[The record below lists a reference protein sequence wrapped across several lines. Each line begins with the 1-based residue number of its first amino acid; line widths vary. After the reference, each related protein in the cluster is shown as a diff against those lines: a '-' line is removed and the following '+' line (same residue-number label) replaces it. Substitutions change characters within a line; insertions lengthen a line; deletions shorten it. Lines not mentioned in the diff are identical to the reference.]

1 MIMCPNL
8 KNPDVAREFNE
19 LKEATSEQAA
29 YHIWSLNNGNAI
41 DKAPNGAESQLFKTL
56 LDMFK
61 GDRRK
66 AIYFKSLTY
75 TNSFIKWFGDW
86 VNDPQNASK
95 VVDENGEPLLVYHH
109 TNDKTL
115 GEFST
120 EFNNYFSQTKG
131 GTKKAIF
138 FDEEKTGTLNR
149 KYDMPMYLNIREL
162 STYTG
167 TKEDLHKAGT
177 SYTEVVNQSA
187 EKNDKTG
194 GLHMQDFD
202 DNKKEHQSIW
212 IVHNSNQVKSVF
224 NRDAFST
231 KDNNIY
237 DNKSRKT
244 ESAAEHVKQFSLS
257 ESESTF
263 GKESEKLLSQKGANS
278 SAIFEEFQKKQFI
291 SPYLQPLFNIISMH
305 NIPVK
310 YSTLV
315 GDKFMTTVTD
325 ENGQSV
331 ILINPEL
338 IGVASNGLV
347 ARTFMHE
354 VVHALT
360 VPAITNP
367 QTETER
373 QLAKTNRRMWEF
385 MDKMYPA
392 DVYDRLNT
400 ESGMYALCNE
410 KEFVAEFM
418 TNKAVRDL
426 VYETAIKAYS
436 REKKG
441 LLGHIKRFINAI
453 SMFFIHKN
461 VFITNEDRVKDYE
474 TQLNSYLLNL
484 NPIDGQKYTQSA
496 LIEAMHSQ
504 IDDQIVQGDEMIL
517 FRKNYD
523 FKIDNFEKNNALAPI
538 GRPFTQEEIQSK
550 LNEMSKEVAS
560 TLQQR
565 LIAIKASNMLS
576 DEVIKHTQI
585 LTTQIQQFKS
595 QQLDTF
601 RTLSSFLSQVLPQLL
616 EDSRK
621 MRKINSQNLTTTD
634 SEYMYQL
641 HDNFNTYKKIL
652 EAISTPLEDS
662 NIAQYLATM
671 IPEDKLEKQKLLLKD
686 LDTMRNAINQA
697 KAMVDTGIAACH
709 SLLIRNV
716 QTRLGEIGE
725 RTNSFSIAEYL
736 QQLNVI
742 SYDTSKWFAIFGSVD
757 KVKDDGLRTL
767 FHLVNKAIEDAEM
780 QSHKRITE
788 LQKLQE
794 ALPMGQSVKD
804 LFERDEEGL
813 TTGYLV
819 RKYNYGRFFKDYNNF
834 LKQLNVSLG
843 IVPSNRTAPQGKL
856 GVKWNQE
863 RNKWLSK
870 HCERRFTKDYYDAYS
885 GLSFETRQAR
895 EEIQG
900 EIRTL
905 KEAALGE
912 DGYYHFEQL
921 SDDNFRRLQ
930 DLYIQKRILKS
941 NYNINGELKSGTDL
955 RIAQELQQL
964 DVALGL
970 DKKSIIQKNY
980 EKWNEQRLKV
990 LEQCGGQEE
999 YDKGDEGSFDF
1010 ATYKNWLYRN
1020 GEVHLKTDEEGHI
1033 LLMKKIYSELERE
1046 PVYEVDG
1053 DGGLT
1058 YQSLKK
1064 ERNELLNLCRDFNTG
1079 DINPTAQTKGL
1090 QLKIRKIEKD
1100 MASLRKRAK
1109 AQNKQLKKDA
1119 IAFKKVFNKYAK
1131 SEYTALYKKL
1141 LEEATKGGYIDQFRK
1156 MTGSY
1161 DVENDEYIVHKWFTK
1176 LMPKDEYLE
1185 DYAEWVPGAGWND
1198 YESNDLWR
1206 NKDFDESEGMTMVP
1220 KKSLYDNSANYA
1232 KLYDDNGVPSSKLGE
1247 LHSLILQTMHE
1258 SNQMYANRNF
1268 QDDYFLPQI
1277 PGSVFKRMRGKGLS
1291 GKWNAIKDYIKE
1303 GAGFSDVRSINLE
1316 YGQEVEDV
1324 LNNYDE
1330 FGDIVQQEDA
1340 GLELEIV
1347 TGRRPDGRDL
1357 HMVPQYFT
1365 KRLSDPSQI
1374 SSDICGIV
1382 SEYYKQALTFRNK
1395 NEVKDTCESI
1405 LDMMGDR
1412 KVKNKKIKVKK
1423 DKVKNPETGEEKK
1436 YTDVEESSSYIQ
1448 GDRSNTYQIARDFL
1462 NTHLYNM
1469 KTNQGDKAIGAYT
1482 LRTGKLAQTLR
1493 AAVSAIN
1500 LGGNMMVALTGFI
1513 TSAAAHFVQ
1522 QIVGHRY
1529 NLIAG
1534 TKATLEQIHQMFL
1547 KTNGVY
1553 QFLGNRTST
1562 NKLMVLAETFNIS
1575 NQGSRKY
1582 THSNRNRLFNIVN
1595 ENWCFGQMSACDFMV
1610 KSNIMLTVLMSYR
1623 CFRGRFMTEE
1633 DIKIQFY
1640 DKSKEER
1647 KQLLKEW
1654 KQGACLYDVMDTS
1667 DGTLK
1672 IQEDYQHA
1680 YDRDKSKIHARISKW
1695 AEDADGMA
1703 TPTQKAAFS
1712 SQIIGSLILIHR
1724 QYLPLMLQQRYG
1736 HTTYD
1741 MDTEEYNGGVFR
1753 SVWKLISMPILKDG
1767 INLQIELSEEYKK
1780 INNRTAAFSYGAIG
1794 ASLGVMVDNFLISSP
1809 LSTVGLLAGA
1819 AIGVIASLNS
1829 KARGTIASQFNN
1841 RSSMQAYAESR
1852 ARLQHLKQVAT
1863 EIMIYHMMI
1872 QPFINAL
1879 CAFADN
1885 DDDDKDKIAFA
1896 LVSYL
1901 MNLAGADSDD
1911 LSVQALAFLGRRFQW
1926 EFYTAYRLDDMFNNF
1941 KTVTAASG
1949 PLDALENLL
1958 HQAYKTVFPNEN
1970 LLQTS
1975 FELIKESV
1983 VDEDIEIPHVER
1995 GLYSESKTRK
2005 MLTGDPRFTKLEKAI
2020 IKFIPLHHTY
2030 EQIFDSKSKRRYFEN
2045 QIMKIDND

>member
-41 DKAPNGAESQLFKTL
+41 DKAPNGAESQLFKTF

-95 VVDENGEPLLVYHH
+95 ITDENNEPFIVYHN
-109 TNDKTL
+109 TSNKF
-115 GEFST
+115 GEFDRNKISSGDGFFFT
-120 EFNNYFSQTKG
+120 ADPDLKG
-131 GTKKAIF
+131 YGNIKLAC
-138 FDEEKTGTLNR
+138 
-149 KYDMPMYLNIREL
+149 YLNIKDLNETDSEL
-162 STYTG
+162 PGPEAYRKG
-167 TKEDLHKAGT
+167 DGF
-177 SYTEVVNQSA
+177 SYIFQNAEAFVVQ
-187 EKNDKTG
+187 
-194 GLHMQDFD
+194 
-202 DNKKEHQSIW
+202 
-212 IVHNSNQVKSVF
+212 NSNQIKSIF

-244 ESAAEHVKQFSLS
+244 ESTAEHVKQFSLS

-263 GKESEKLLSQKGANS
+263 GKESEKLLSQEGANS

-360 VPAITNP
+360 VPAITDP
-367 QTETER
+367 KTETER

-426 VYETAIKAYS
+426 VYETAIKADS

-453 SMFFIHKN
+453 SRFFIHKN
-461 VFITNEDRVKDYE
+461 AFLTNEEHVKNYE

-538 GRPFTQEEIQSK
+538 GRPFTQEEIQVK
-550 LNEMSKEVAS
+550 LDEMSKEVAS

-652 EAISTPLEDS
+652 EAIATPLEDN

-697 KAMVDTGIAACH
+697 KAMVDSGIAACH
-709 SLLIRNV
+709 SLLIRNI

-725 RTNSFSIAEYL
+725 RTNSFSMAEYL
-736 QQLNVI
+736 QQLRVI

-843 IVPSNRTAPQGKL
+843 IVPSNRTAPQGEL

-870 HCERRFTKDYYDAYS
+870 HCERRFTQEYYDAYS

-912 DGYYHFEQL
+912 DGYYHFERL

-970 DKKSIIQKNY
+970 DKKSVIQKNY

-999 YDKGDEGSFDF
+999 YDKGNEGSFDF

-1046 PVYEVDG
+1046 PVYEIDG

-1119 IAFKKVFNKYAK
+1119 VAFKKVFNKYAK

-1141 LEEATKGGYIDQFRK
+1141 LEEATKGGYLDQFRK

-1176 LMPKDEYLE
+1176 LMPQDEYLE

-1206 NKDFDESEGMTMVP
+1206 NKNFDESEGMTMVP

-1232 KLYDDNGVPSSKLGE
+1232 KLYDDNGVPNSKLGE

-1340 GLELEIV
+1340 GLELETV

-1357 HMVPQYFT
+1357 HMIPQYFT
-1365 KRLSDPSQI
+1365 KRLADPSQI

-1412 KVKNKKIKVKK
+1412 KVKNKKVKVKK

-1529 NLIAG
+1529 NLVAG
-1534 TKATLEQIHQMFL
+1534 GKATLEQIHQMFF

-1562 NKLMVLAETFNIS
+1562 NKMMVLAETFNIS

-1582 THSNRNRLFNIVN
+1582 SHSNRNRWFNVVN

-1633 DIKIQFY
+1633 DMKIQFY

-1672 IQEDYQHA
+1672 IQEDYQQA

-1767 INLQIELSEEYKK
+1767 INLQIELSEEDKK
-1780 INNRTAAFSYGAIG
+1780 INNRTAALAYGAIG

-1819 AIGVIASLNS
+1819 ALGVIASLNS

-1863 EIMIYHMMI
+1863 EIMMYHMMI

-1879 CAFADN
+1879 CAFAD
-1885 DDDDKDKIAFA
+1885 DEDDDKDKIAFA

-1901 MNLAGADSDD
+1901 MNLVGADNDD
-1911 LSVQALAFLGRRFQW
+1911 LAVQAMAFLGRRFQW
-1926 EFYTAYRLDDMFNNF
+1926 EFYTAYRLDDMFNNM
-1941 KTVTAASG
+1941 KTVSAATG
-1949 PLDALENLL
+1949 PIDALESLISIGWGTTFRTL
-1958 HQAYKTVFPNEN
+1958 FPNEN

-1975 FELIKESV
+1975 FELTKESIM
-1983 VDEDIEIPHVER
+1983 DEDIEIPHVER
-1995 GLYSESKTRK
+1995 GLYSESETRK